1 VGVAGLST
9 AVCTP
14 TVTVTRTVTIDCR
27 PNDRARHGRPTTSAP
42 GARYHP
48 AMRAVHV
55 VTRLNV
61 GGVARFLEVAHDAVD
76 VLVRGRVQGEE
87 TEASWDGP
95 QVVLPSLGRAVHPL
109 HDGRAL
115 AELTARLRRL
125 RPGVVHTH
133 ASKAGAIGRLAAHA
147 LRLPVVHTFHGH
159 VLDGYFPRPVAWVL
173 ERLERR
179 LARRGLVT
187 ATGPATARDLARRLG
202 VPVEVVPPGVRLPAP
217 TPGAR
222 ERWRASFG
230 DPERVALAVGRAAAV
245 KDHARF
251 VRAARAAGYLPVVAG
266 AARVP
271 GALALGPVARMQD
284 LYAACDVVVSASRRE
299 GTPFA
304 LLEAAWCGRPVVAT
318 PVGDVAW
325 VVGRG
330 GIVTD
335 DLEAGLARLRDPG
348 LRADLGAA
356 AARDVRARFPDD
368 AVAPRLRDLYARVA

>member
-1 VGVAGLST
+1 
-9 AVCTP
+9 
-14 TVTVTRTVTIDCR
+14 
-27 PNDRARHGRPTTSAP
+27 
-42 GARYHP
+42 
-48 AMRAVHV
+48 MRAVHV

-61 GGVARFLEVAHDAVD
+61 GGIARYLEVARPAVD
-76 VLVRGRVQGEE
+76 VLVRGRVQGG
-87 TEASWDGP
+87 EAEAAWDGP
-95 QVVLPSLGRAVHPL
+95 EIVLPSLGRAVHPL
-109 HDGRAL
+109 RDGRAL
-115 AELTARLRRL
+115 AELIARLRRL
-125 RPGVVHTH
+125 RPDVVHTH
-133 ASKAGAIGRLAAHA
+133 ASKAGALGRLAARV
-147 LRLPVVHTFHGH
+147 LRIPAVHTFHGH
-159 VLDGYFPRPVAWVL
+159 VLDGYFPRPVAWAL
-173 ERLERR
+173 ERIEGR
-179 LARRGLVT
+179 LARGGVVT

-222 ERWRASFG
+222 ERWRASLG
-230 DPERVALAVGRAAAV
+230 SPERIALAVGRAAAV

-271 GALALGPVARMQD
+271 GALALGPVAQMQD

-318 PVGDVAW
+318 PVGDVTW
-325 VVGRG
+325 VVGEG

-335 DLEAGLARLRDPG
+335 DLAWGLALLRDRG
-348 LRADLGAA
+348 LRAELGAA
-356 AARDVRARFPDD
+356 AARGVRARFPDD